1 MKGAVAAVSKGTAAL
16 FLSRDTR
23 LPMLYFVKPVG
34 FRVFPGESEDFG

>member
-16 FLSRDTR
+16 FYTR